1 MNEIKRSWFP
11 KEKQETADLK
21 RAACYVEAQK
31 GVYCSVRLC
40 QGGPRTG
47 VALNVDV
54 ANAVF
59 WMPQELIKACCAM
72 YGREKT
78 GMRLPEY
85 AKELAPVGR
94 RDEQNKYFRDRVGSI
109 QYEPSTAWKDLRKLV
124 GVMVEVNH
132 PNRPKPLLCT
142 IAQVGTT
149 L

>member
-11 KEKQETADLK
+11 NKNQDTAALK
-21 RAACYVEAQK
+21 RTACYVEAQK

-59 WMPQELIKACCAM
+59 WSPQGLIQACCAM
-72 YGREKT
+72 YGREKNNN
-78 GMRLPEY
+78 LN
-85 AKELAPVGR
+85 L
-94 RDEQNKYFRDRVGSI
+94 NKYLEELLPVKKRGPDNKYIKDRAGNI
-109 QYEPSTAWKDLRKLV
+109 EYEPSAAWKDLRKLA

-132 PNRPKPLLCT
+132 
-142 IAQVGTT
+142 Q
-149 L
+149 